1 MIRNGHEK
9 TLTGRKKIEVGVGGR
24 TLTAVGLLHS
34 LYYEEPLFL
43 IAVSSRS
50 TLNIFSANLFR
61 DVFIE
66 FFS

>member
-1 MIRNGHEK
+1 MIRNGHGE
-9 TLTGRKKIEVGVGGR
+9 TLTGRKKIEVGVGGS
-24 TLTAVGLLHS
+24 TLTAVGLLHR

-43 IAVSSRS
+43 IAVSSGSR
-50 TLNIFSANLFR
+50 LHIFSANLFR